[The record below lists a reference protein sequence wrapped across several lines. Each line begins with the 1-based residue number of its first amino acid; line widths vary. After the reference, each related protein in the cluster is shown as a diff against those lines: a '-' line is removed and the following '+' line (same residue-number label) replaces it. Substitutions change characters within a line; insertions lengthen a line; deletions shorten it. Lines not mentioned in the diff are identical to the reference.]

1 MKQQTHSFN
10 THGLPPS
17 LPSQLLQKEPYIPS
31 RPPTLQPLLTTP
43 HTHSSITSIGT
54 FLNSSLLPGILDK
67 EYMLRA
73 KRKMNPMSAES

>member
-1 MKQQTHSFN
+1 M
-10 THGLPPS
+10 
-17 LPSQLLQKEPYIPS
+17 
-31 RPPTLQPLLTTP
+31 
-43 HTHSSITSIGT
+43 GT